1 MEASDRQWEVEE
13 QALLDA
19 IDQVV
24 DVMERE
30 GVPYLFMGGIAS
42 SVHGRPRWTHDV
54 DVFVRPQHARGV
66 LRALE
71 QSGFRTE
78 ESDPFWLFKAWYE
91 DVLVD
96 VIFRSHGDIYLD
108 DEMLSRAAKADFM
121 GRQLRVVPPEDLLVI
136 KALVHAEHS
145 PRHWHDGLALIA
157 NCDLDWDYLLMR
169 ANHGPRRV
177 LSMLFYAQSN
187 DLPVPDSSIERLLE
201 VIEGREED
209 GS

>member
-1 MEASDRQWEVEE
+1 MEAADRQWEVEE

-19 IDQVV
+19 IDQAVE
-24 DVMERE
+24 VMERE
-30 GVPYLFMGGIAS
+30 GVPYVFMGGIAS

-54 DVFVRPQHARGV
+54 DLLVRPQHARPV
-66 LRALE
+66 LRAFRDN
-71 QSGFRTE
+71 GFRTE

-108 DEMLSRAAKADFM
+108 DEMLARAGKADFM
-121 GRQLRVVPPEDLLVI
+121 GRQLRVIPAEDLLVI

-157 NCDLDWDYLLMR
+157 NCDLDWDYVLQR

-187 DLPVPDSSIERLLE
+187 DLAVPDAAIARLLE
-201 VIEGREED
+201 LLEGREVLA
-209 GS
+209 S